1 MKIIKKTH
9 FWKDSRTFLE
19 IEYEEP
25 KTERG
30 YPAEGNFLLK
40 IGEQSSIKSAFKLS
54 PDEARAAR
62 DALTMALA
70 SHDKKMAELMSN
82 EYEKEQYSPYSS
94 QPSNDYP
101 SQSSYSPQ
109 NDYASNNYSSSQKND
124 YDDDYSSNNYAPKK
138 EEYSYK
144 PEYTK
149 MPTEPKKPESN
160 FFIFGDDKE
169 PKKEE
174 KKPNV
179 EFYF

>member
-9 FWKDSRTFLE
+9 FWKDSRTFME

-54 PDEARAAR
+54 PDEARAVR
-62 DALTMALA
+62 DAFTMALA
-70 SHDKKMAELMSN
+70 SHDKKMAELMSIDS
-82 EYEKEQYSPYSS
+82 KEQYSPYSS

-101 SQSSYSPQ
+101 SQSSYSSQ
-109 NDYASNNYSSSQKND
+109 NDYSSGNYSSSQRD
-124 YDDDYSSNNYAPKK
+124 EDDYSSGNYAPKK